1 MQQAMPDAPAG
12 SRPAPPEIL
21 PAEAATLL
29 LDRPGVLVRRLHQ
42 VHSAMFQEECA
53 AFGVTPVQYSL
64 LSLVQAAPGM
74 DQRSAAAG
82 LRLDRFTTADVIRR
96 LQAAGFLRVVAGQD
110 RRTRQLDLTTA
121 GESVM
126 AAMQPP
132 AARAHARLVAPLP
145 PGDQAVL
152 LRLLRQLV
160 DAHEAEGAAAPNVR

>member
-1 MQQAMPDAPAG
+1 MPEASASP
-12 SRPAPPEIL
+12 RPLPREIL
-21 PAEAATLL
+21 PAAALL

-42 VHSAMFQEECA
+42 VHSAMFQEECG

-96 LQAAGFLRVVAGQD
+96 LQAAGFLRVAAGQD
-110 RRTRQLDLTTA
+110 RRTRLLTLTAA
-121 GESVM
+121 GEAVM
-126 AAMQPP
+126 AAMQLL
-132 AARAHARLVAPLP
+132 AARAHARLVAPLS
-145 PGDQAVL
+145 PGDQVVL

-160 DAHEAEGAAAPNVR
+160 DAHEAEGAAAPKVR